1 MQTFLLII
9 FSLIFS
15 SAFAQNKEIED
26 QFKYKAT
33 YDLTWQIDS
42 TDAESIQNETMV
54 LYMGDNISRFTSENF
69 LKHDSIN
76 ELRKKNFEKTGRFM
90 APPQTKFKYKLFKN
104 LTEGRLYFFEKIAR
118 DRFKYIEELPLQ
130 EWEIHPEIKEVSGY
144 NVQKATTIYAGRDYI
159 AWFTSE
165 IPVSDGPYKFS
176 GLPGLIIEIADTKN
190 YYHFK
195 LSGFKEIGTAA
206 TVSTDEDRYTKVSK
220 NDFLTAQENYAR
232 DPLGTL
238 SKAGITIGWSEKE
251 EKSAK
256 KELKENYK
264 SRNNPIELE

>member
-1 MQTFLLII
+1 MKHVYLSFILLLISPI
-9 FSLIFS
+9 FN
-15 SAFAQNKEIED
+15 AQELTEKF
-26 QFKYKAT
+26 QYKAT

-42 TDAESIQNETMV
+42 TNVESIQEETMV
-54 LYMGDNISRFTSENF
+54 LYRGDNISRFTSENF

-104 LTEGRLYFFEKIAR
+104 FPEGRLYFFEKIAR
-118 DRFKYIEELPLQ
+118 DRFKYTEQLPLQ
-130 EWEIHPEIKEVSGY
+130 EWEIHPETKEISGY
-144 NVQKATTIYAGRDYI
+144 NVQKATTTFSGRDYI

-165 IPVSDGPYKFS
+165 IPISDGPYKFS

-195 LSGFKEIGTAA
+195 LSGFKEIETEA
-206 TVSTDEDRYTKVSK
+206 TVSIDEDRYTKVSK
-220 NDFLTAQENYAR
+220 NDFLTAQESYTR

-238 SKAGITIGWSEKE
+238 SKAGITIGWSEQE

-264 SRNNPIELE
+264 SRNNPIELQ